1 MVLGGNEDIP
11 TLLKLYCYLLLFWGF
26 FQLSKFMKRRLY
38 NSRRVTFFIEDI
50 KNMIEKIPDV
60 QSELCRQKYIK

>member
-11 TLLKLYCYLLLFWGF
+11 TLLKLYCYLLLFWFF

-50 KNMIEKIPDV
+50 KNMIE
-60 QSELCRQKYIK
+60 